1 MVRFSYPVPPLRTRM
16 ESQHWSSVRNATESV
31 CPWERCERCGGGES
45 GDEGRG
51 GSVRMA
57 PVLVPIRSW

>member
-1 MVRFSYPVPPLRTRM
+1 M
-16 ESQHWSSVRNATESV
+16 ESV
-31 CPWERCERCGGGES
+31 CPWGRCERCGGGES

-51 GSVRMA
+51 GRVRMT

>member
-1 MVRFSYPVPPLRTRM
+1 M
-16 ESQHWSSVRNATESV
+16 ESV
-31 CPWERCERCGGGES
+31 CPWGRCERCGEGES

-51 GSVRMA
+51 GRVRMT